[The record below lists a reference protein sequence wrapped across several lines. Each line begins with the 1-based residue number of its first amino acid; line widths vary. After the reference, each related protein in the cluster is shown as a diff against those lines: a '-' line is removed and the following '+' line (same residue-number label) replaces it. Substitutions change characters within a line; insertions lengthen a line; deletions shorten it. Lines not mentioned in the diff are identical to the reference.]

1 MKIKKFPLILNPPPM
16 PIVGFILQKDVYTTN
31 LLYANDKFSTKS
43 LRKKLPF
50 RPPYIKNN
58 DPNSCITILHNKKN
72 NLNIKTEY
80 TFKPKKL
87 MHRRL
92 KFPLP
97 KMKTV
102 PLNES
107 ILNGEICKQNIK
119 IKFLEDDCNVT
130 SAFGK
135 KLFYKFKNSSNSIS
149 LGYKHKNNKNKIN
162 KENYSCSPMKTWANN
177 KINYNSEFKFDKAHK
192 RNKNNFNEQK
202 SIFEIKKEI
211 CDINDELK
219 GINIKEKQR
228 KKLFFKKDF
237 FSTQIYTKINMK
249 DFNNNIDIS
258 S

>member
-107 ILNGEICKQNIK
+107 ILNGEICKQNISLYLK
-119 IKFLEDDCNVT
+119 NI
-130 SAFGK
+130 
-135 KLFYKFKNSSNSIS
+135 YKEEE
-149 LGYKHKNNKNKIN
+149 LN
-162 KENYSCSPMKTWANN
+162 KEATTEKSSVVQKEGDRQVTRPIKSC
-177 KINYNSEFKFDKAHK
+177 
-192 RNKNNFNEQK
+192 
-202 SIFEIKKEI
+202 
-211 CDINDELK
+211 
-219 GINIKEKQR
+219 
-228 KKLFFKKDF
+228 
-237 FSTQIYTKINMK
+237 
-249 DFNNNIDIS
+249 
-258 S
+258 